1 MMKKLTGKTRTLVI
15 VGAAVV
21 MVVVVGFIAAL
32 ALRTDAAQA
41 REIALAATGGGE
53 IVSQEIDQEG
63 LWSEY
68 SFDILNG
75 NTRYEVDINAFGKVT
90 GLESSQG
97 GYGGYNH

>member
-15 VGAAVV
+15 AGAAVV

-63 LWSEY
+63 LWNEY
-68 SFDILNG
+68 SYDIRNG
-75 NTRYEVDINAFGKVT
+75 ENWYEVEVTAFGRVT
-90 GLESSQG
+90 GLESG
-97 GYGGYNH
+97 RNGYGYRD

>member
-21 MVVVVGFIAAL
+21 MIVVVGFIAAL

-53 IVSQEIDQEG
+53 IVSQESDQEG
-63 LWSEY
+63 LWNEY
-68 SFDILNG
+68 SYDIRNG
-75 NTRYEVDINAFGKVT
+75 ENWYEVEVNAFGRVT
-90 GLESSQG
+90 GMESG
-97 GYGGYNH
+97 RNGYGYRD

>member
-15 VGAAVV
+15 AGAAVV

-53 IVSQEIDQEG
+53 IVSQESDQEG
-63 LWSEY
+63 LWNEY
-68 SFDILNG
+68 SYDIRNG
-75 NTRYEVDINAFGKVT
+75 ENWYEVEVNAFGRVT
-90 GLESSQG
+90 GMESG
-97 GYGGYNH
+97 RNGYGYRD

>member
-15 VGAAVV
+15 AGAAVV

-53 IVSQEIDQEG
+53 IVSQESDQEG
-63 LWSEY
+63 LWNEY
-68 SFDILNG
+68 SYDIRNG
-75 NTRYEVDINAFGKVT
+75 ENWYEVEVNAFGRVT
-90 GLESSQG
+90 GLESG
-97 GYGGYNH
+97 RNGYGYRD

>member
-15 VGAAVV
+15 AGAAVV

-53 IVSQEIDQEG
+53 IVSQESDQEG
-63 LWSEY
+63 LWNEY
-68 SFDILNG
+68 SYDIRNG
-75 NTRYEVDINAFGKVT
+75 ENWYEVEVNAFGCVT
-90 GLESSQG
+90 GMESG
-97 GYGGYNH
+97 RNGYGYRD